1 MPRSATFSVTAAA
14 SHSSAHNSREEKPKY
29 LIGILPGQK
38 NDYDLRHSD
47 SDFLVLAEAKYK
59 ETTGQKMQAKQKDA
73 LIKETV
79 LSLENHHT
87 VEDVQKVFDELA
99 VKYGGHYITELSIHR
114 DEGHFEDENGITY
127 YPTKDIL
134 QKEDGWYIVPLA
146 ESITHAPEYRPK
158 FEEFSEK
165 VDIDKFK
172 PIHNVHAHV
181 KFSMFDL
188 NTGKTGRM
196 QHKDLNDRIKTAAK
210 VLELEYKPEKKN
222 DKRTPVREIKA
233 QHKAVRNEKVTNY
246 LENGP
251 AIQAKNREIARL
263 EYNFREAQKRISA
276 MEALDA
282 AQKRELHRLNTE
294 INKTR
299 DDEKR
304 IQKIAELEKRLTGS
318 IETALN
324 AQNALSEAMKTI
336 DAQKRE
342 IERLKAQNAEKD
354 KIVMETAVKIDVFPP
369 GSPTFR
375 AELIAPKI
383 VEGVERIKIKA
394 KDESN
399 QLVDMIAEIHS
410 AIEHKDPEL
419 LKIVQRQREAL
430 SYKRNTATPYKTAIE
445 RRNEAYRAK
454 IRPTEPVQVKEP
466 EKPAEAP
473 KAVEK
478 NEPTPIPESEV
489 ESVDDF
495 VKRREAEIAQQRAKV
510 LKERGLTEAD
520 FDTPK
525 KSTTLFPR

>member
-1 MPRSATFSVTAAA
+1 MPRSATFSVTAA
-14 SHSSAHNSREEKPKY
+14 STHSSAHNSREEKPKY
-29 LIGILPGQK
+29 LIDILPRQT

-47 SDFLVLAEAKYK
+47 SDFLILAEAKYK
-59 ETTGQKMQAKQKDA
+59 ETTGQKMQQKQKDA

-79 LSLENHHT
+79 LSLEPHHT
-87 VEDVQKVFDELA
+87 EADVQKVFDELSA
-99 VKYGGHYITELSIHR
+99 KYGGHYITELSIHR

-134 QKEDGWYIVPLA
+134 QKEDGWYIIPLTQ
-146 ESITHAPEYRPK
+146 SITHTPEYRPK
-158 FEEFSEK
+158 AEEFCEN

-172 PIHNVHAHV
+172 PIHNIHAHV
-181 KFSMFDL
+181 KFSMFDPR
-188 NTGKTGRM
+188 TGKTGRM
-196 QHKDLNDRIKTAAK
+196 QHKDLNDRIKTAAR
-210 VLELEYKPEKKN
+210 VLKLEYNPEKKN

-246 LENGP
+246 LKNGP

-276 MEALDA
+276 MEALDT

-304 IQKIAELEKRLTGS
+304 IQKIAELEKRLIGS

-324 AQNALSEAMKTI
+324 AQNALSEAQKTI

-354 KIVMETAVKIDVFPP
+354 KIVMETAVKIDIFPP
-369 GSPTFR
+369 GSSTFR

-383 VEGVERIKIKA
+383 VEGVERIKTKA

-419 LKIVQRQREAL
+419 LKIAQRQRETL
-430 SYKRNTATPYKTAIE
+430 NYKRNTAEPYKTAIE
-445 RRNEAYRAK
+445 RRNQAYKARLEQN
-454 IRPTEPVQVKEP
+454 RSTPNQHR
-466 EKPAEAP
+466 EKP
-473 KAVEK
+473 KG
-478 NEPTPIPESEV
+478 PI
-489 ESVDDF
+489 
-495 VKRREAEIAQQRAKV
+495 
-510 LKERGLTEAD
+510 LKG
-520 FDTPK
+520 PY
-525 KSTTLFPR
+525 